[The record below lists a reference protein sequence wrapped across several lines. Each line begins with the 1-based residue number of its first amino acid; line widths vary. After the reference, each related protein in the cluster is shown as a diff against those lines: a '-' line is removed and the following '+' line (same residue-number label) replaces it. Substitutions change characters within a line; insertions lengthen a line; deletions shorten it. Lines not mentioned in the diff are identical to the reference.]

1 MLLRTAASWLAW
13 ATCCLVAA
21 AAAQP
26 VLLVKDGQAEGDYTT
41 YVRTSTVHRALRR
54 AGLEHDIVPAPD
66 LGFRAYQDQQLA
78 VLPAN
83 PNLADREAAWLR
95 RFVERG
101 GRLLVC
107 PPLPESLADL
117 LGIRSSD
124 QPRTG
129 RTLEIDSIR
138 FDRSLVPGF
147 PSAWEQFD
155 WVIQPIRITGAS
167 KRVASWETTDQG
179 FEATPAVT
187 CGSGGAFVAAVL
199 EGDDRLAE
207 AQIML
212 ALATTY
218 FPTLWHR
225 AIPRLL
231 SDVGQLGDVPSLS
244 RLRQVVSEAPLPSDR
259 KRAAMTE
266 VDRAVLTIQEA
277 RRRYELA
284 LREGSGKTRQPVTS
298 TPAERYVP
306 LAEMGFQ
313 AGQHAEQAY
322 YLAQESRPD
331 EFVGVWMQQFG
342 DLREWSWERI
352 ANALADH
359 RVDALFINAVN
370 GGYANYPSQILPHIT
385 AEGDDVIRDALAAC
399 RKVGIECHVWMMV
412 NYVRP
417 LTPDKFRRE
426 LLDEGRFE
434 QSLSGGTLPFLRPSL
449 PENVAQVTAV
459 AREIASRYDI
469 DGLHLDY
476 IRYSPDGDY
485 SDHERELFEAHLRQP
500 LEDWPRDVQLGGRQ
514 RLAWCAWRR
523 DNVDRQVESIVDAA
537 REARPRIKLSAAVYP
552 IWTDAYYKVG
562 QAPAEWAR
570 RGWVDFLCPM
580 NYQTNDTTFYRYL
593 KVQQR
598 DAGNAVPLYP
608 GIAAWRQESPAD
620 TISQIRRLRA
630 ENAAGYVMF
639 HLDRRMLREWLPAL
653 SRGITAPDTYLG
665 PATPWLEPVGR

>member
-1 MLLRTAASWLAW
+1 MTRCAPCVLLLTVLSLTAVS
-13 ATCCLVAA
+13 
-21 AAAQP
+21 AQP
-26 VLLVKDGQAEGDYTT
+26 VLLVKDSNAEGDYNT

-54 AGLEHDIVPAPD
+54 AGLEHDILPASD
-66 LGFRAYQDQQLA
+66 LGFRAYSSQRLA

-83 PNLADREAAWLR
+83 PNLAPREAAWLR
-95 RFVERG
+95 RFVEQG

-107 PPLPESLADL
+107 PPLPNDLGDL
-117 LGIRSSD
+117 LGIQSVD

-129 RTLEIDSIR
+129 RTLSIDSIE
-138 FDRSLVPGF
+138 FDRALVPGF
-147 PSAWEQFD
+147 PDTWEQFD
-155 WVIQPIRITGAS
+155 WIIQPIRVTGAAR
-167 KRVASWETTDQG
+167 RVARWIAADEG

-187 CGSGGAFVAAVL
+187 CGPGGAFVASVL
-199 EGDDRLAE
+199 EGDDRKAE

-225 AIPRLL
+225 AIPQLL
-231 SDVGQLGDVPSLS
+231 NDVGQLGDVPSLS
-244 RLRQVVSEAPLPSDR
+244 RLRQVVSEAPLPADR
-259 KRAAMTE
+259 KRLAMVE
-266 VDRAVLTIQEA
+266 VDRAVLTMQAA
-277 RRRYELA
+277 RRRYEQA
-284 LREGSGKTRQPVTS
+284 QKEGAGKAKEPVTT

-306 LAEMGFQ
+306 VAQLGFN

-322 YLAQESRPD
+322 YLAQEGRAN

-342 DLREWSWERI
+342 DLRDWGWDRI
-352 ANALADH
+352 AAALAEH

-370 GGYANYPSQILPHIT
+370 GGYANYPSRILPHVT
-385 AEGDDVIRDALAAC
+385 TEGDDVIREALAAC

-417 LTPDKFRRE
+417 LTPSDFRQQ
-426 LLDEGRFE
+426 LSADGRFE
-434 QSLSGGTLPFLRPSL
+434 RSRSGAELPFLRASR
-449 PENVAQVTAV
+449 PENVEQVTAV
-459 AREIASRYDI
+459 AAEIASRYDI

-485 SDHERELFEAHLRQP
+485 SDDERARFEAHNRRP
-500 LEDWPRDVQLGGRQ
+500 VEDWPRDIELGGRD
-514 RLAWCAWRR
+514 RLPWCAWRR
-523 DNVDRQVESIVDAA
+523 GNVDREMESVVTAA
-537 REARPRIKLSAAVYP
+537 RAARPGIKMSAAVYP
-552 IWTDAYYKVG
+552 IWTDAYYMVG
-562 QAPAEWAR
+562 QAPADWAR

-598 DAGNAVPLYP
+598 DAGDAVPLYP

-630 ENAAGYVMF
+630 ENAGGYVMF
-639 HLDRRMLREWLPAL
+639 HLDRRMIREWLPAL
-653 SRGITAPDTYLG
+653 SMGITAPDRFLG
-665 PATPWLEPVGR
+665 PATPWMEPVGR

>member
-1 MLLRTAASWLAW
+1 
-13 ATCCLVAA
+13 
-21 AAAQP
+21 
-26 VLLVKDGQAEGDYTT
+26 
-41 YVRTSTVHRALRR
+41 
-54 AGLEHDIVPAPD
+54 
-66 LGFRAYQDQQLA
+66 
-78 VLPAN
+78 
-83 PNLADREAAWLR
+83 
-95 RFVERG
+95 
-101 GRLLVC
+101 
-107 PPLPESLADL
+107 
-117 LGIRSSD
+117 
-124 QPRTG
+124 
-129 RTLEIDSIR
+129 
-138 FDRSLVPGF
+138 
-147 PSAWEQFD
+147 
-155 WVIQPIRITGAS
+155 
-167 KRVASWETTDQG
+167 
-179 FEATPAVT
+179 
-187 CGSGGAFVAAVL
+187 
-199 EGDDRLAE
+199 
-207 AQIML
+207 
-212 ALATTY
+212 
-218 FPTLWHR
+218 
-225 AIPRLL
+225 
-231 SDVGQLGDVPSLS
+231 
-244 RLRQVVSEAPLPSDR
+244 
-259 KRAAMTE
+259 
-266 VDRAVLTIQEA
+266 
-277 RRRYELA
+277 
-284 LREGSGKTRQPVTS
+284 
-298 TPAERYVP
+298 
-306 LAEMGFQ
+306 MGFQ

-653 SRGITAPDTYLG
+653 SRGHHRPRHLPRPGHAVVGAGRAVDPPLTSPRPVSSNDHDGLPERPMRRATALLLLTLALSGAHAITVDEIVKGSRKVLDGVNDFTCIMTFTVRSTDMRVPPSRVRIKFKKPDKFRPGRST
-665 PATPWLEPVGR
+665 ATSRCCRTPTASPSATCWSGCSRTTTRRSCGSRKSTAGTPGCCSLRRRKRARRLPGTWSTSISSSTR